1 MRWLLPLAL
10 VCLAGLLHLSQ
21 AASNNPH
28 GAEMDDND
36 FAEFEEFDDDDVAE
50 DPSTKDTNRDQARR
64 QEPKVVMSPEAE
76 LNEAENAEE
85 EDAIVEDEDDE
96 EFMHLS
102 DDEEFEGFDP
112 DASPQTGKGG
122 SEKPPDLKF
131 TKVPLHLRTNWDS
144 FYMEMLMLAGL
155 GVYFLN
161 FLAGKSK
168 NNRLAQAWLAAH
180 KELLES
186 NFSIVGDD
194 GTSPDPTSAGLIKE
208 SENLYSLWCSGRVCC
223 EGMLVTLKLLKRQ
236 DLVSTIS
243 RMFRPVSDQII
254 MKVELDDSELDT
266 FVFCLANKKVC
277 TKMQKDLNDLNWF
290 CQEKRRVDS
299 FNLPASF
306 QLLSEIPEATAAV
319 LDPQVVKCI
328 NKYEEMVEFIHVS
341 DQYCGPRNPDDPPAT
356 MPETSK
362 VMIFCFNTPEKGK
375 CSPQDM
381 EKMTDLMKMVFHC
394 VDKVKRIRIS
404 GQSKLKADRN
414 RQRVSES
421 FSKASHAQRAET
433 AQARKEDKLRAEKDR
448 IMKEEDP
455 EKQKRLEDKYAKKD
469 AKKKKQT
476 KMKMMK
482 VKAA

>member
-1 MRWLLPLAL
+1 MRWLLPLPLAL
-10 VCLAGLLHLSQ
+10 LCLAAGLHFSQ
-21 AASNNPH
+21 GASNNQH
-28 GAEMDDND
+28 GAEVDDND
-36 FAEFEEFDDDDVAE
+36 FAEFEDFDDDEEIAE
-50 DPSTKDTNRDQARR
+50 DPSTKESNRDQARR
-64 QEPKVVMSPEAE
+64 QEPKVIMSPEAE
-76 LNEAENAEE
+76 LNEAEMAEE
-85 EDAIVEDEDDE
+85 EDAMVEDEDE

-112 DASPQTGKGG
+112 DASPKGKGG
-122 SEKPPDLKF
+122 SEKPPDLMIA
-131 TKVPLHLRTNWDS
+131 KVPLHLRTNWDS

-168 NNRLAQAWLAAH
+168 NNRLAQAWLSAH

-194 GTSPDPTSAGLIKE
+194 GTSPDPSNSGLIKE

-243 RMFRPVSDQII
+243 RMFKPASDQII
-254 MKVELDDSELDT
+254 MKVEMDSSELDT

-277 TKMQKDLNDLNWF
+277 GKMQKDLNDLNWF

-306 QLLSEIPEATAAV
+306 QLLSEIPEASAAV
-319 LDPQVVKCI
+319 LDSQVVKCI
-328 NKYEEMVEFIHVS
+328 NKYEDMVEFIHVS
-341 DQYCGPRNPDDPPAT
+341 DQYCGPRNPDEPPAS

-362 VMIFCFNTPEKGK
+362 VMIFCFNTPDKGK
-375 CSPQDM
+375 CSPKDM
-381 EKMTDLMKMVFHC
+381 EKMTDLMKMVFHS
-394 VDKVKRIRIS
+394 VDKAKRIRIS
-404 GQSKLKADRN
+404 QQSRVKAERN
-414 RQRVSES
+414 RQRVMES
-421 FSKASHAQRAET
+421 FSKASHQQRAEA
-433 AQARKEDKLRAEKDR
+433 AQQRKEDKMRAEKER
-448 IMKEEDP
+448 IMKEDDP
-455 EKQKRLEDKYAKKD
+455 EKQKRLEEKHAKKE

-476 KMKMMK
+476 KMKMIK
-482 VKAA
+482 